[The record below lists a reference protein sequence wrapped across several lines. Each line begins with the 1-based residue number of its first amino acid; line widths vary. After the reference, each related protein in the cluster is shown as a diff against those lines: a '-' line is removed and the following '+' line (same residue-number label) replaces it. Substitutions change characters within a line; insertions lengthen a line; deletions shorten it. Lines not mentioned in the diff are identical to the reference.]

1 MKQWLL
7 AKLILIFIIGIFF
20 NSCIPN
26 SPNINPEQSPTPRP
40 TPGAYSTAWTI
51 MIYVD
56 GDNDLD
62 PYAIQNINSMELV
75 GSTDKVKIIVQYDS
89 YGYAGAR
96 RYYITKDYDQENITS
111 PVIEDIGEVNMG
123 TGETL
128 VDFIRFCVKNYPAQK
143 YSLILWNHGGGF
155 KKPGSLQKDICW
167 DETSGDDAL
176 TIPEVEQ
183 ALNQS
188 GVYFD
193 LFAMDACLMGM
204 LEVAYEVRNHTE
216 IFVASEDN
224 VPGEGLNYQ
233 HFLENLI
240 ASPNMDSE
248 RLARVMIDSYISH
261 YPFGSTLTLSAVNS
275 MLLSSL
281 TNEVNNLAMAILQDN
296 RTSKEIY
303 RNIITRETI
312 CFSDVDFIDL
322 GDFALKLLGHPQVLS
337 SHVKYSAQQV
347 LNQVANVVLYNRSQ
361 GNNSYWTLN
370 NAQGLSIYLPIYTQY
385 VEKYQNLQFAKNS
398 NWDDLIRHL
407 TVGGYR

>member
-1 MKQWLL
+1 MKQYLFV
-7 AKLILIFIIGIFF
+7 KIFF
-20 NSCIPN
+20 IVIICISLTSCVPN
-26 SPNINPEQSPTPRP
+26 SPNDNPGLNPTPRP
-40 TPGAYSTAWTI
+40 SPGAYSTAWTI

-96 RYYITKDYDQENITS
+96 RYYITKDYDQVNITS
-111 PVIEDIGEVNMG
+111 PIIEDIGEVNMG

-128 VDFIRFCVKNYPAQK
+128 VDFIQFCTKNYPAQK

-155 KKPGSLQKDICW
+155 KKPSSLQKDICW

-183 ALNQS
+183 SLKQA

-193 LFAMDACLMGM
+193 LLAMDACLMGM

-224 VPGEGLNYQ
+224 IPGKGFNYQ

-240 ASPNMDSE
+240 ASPNMGPDS
-248 RLARVMIDSYISH
+248 LARVIIDSYISH
-261 YPFGSTLTLSAVNS
+261 YPFGTTLTLSAVNS
-275 MLLSSL
+275 LQLSSL
-281 TNEVNNLAMAILQDN
+281 TNEVNNLAKAIMQDN
-296 RTSKEIY
+296 RTSKEVY

-322 GDFALKLLGHPQVLS
+322 GDFALKLIGHPQIMS
-337 SHVKYSAQQV
+337 SQVKSSAQQV
-347 LNQVANVVLYNRSQ
+347 LNQVSNAVLYNRSQ

-370 NAQGLSIYLPIYTQY
+370 NTQGLSIYLPIYTKY
-385 VEKYQNLQFAKNS
+385 VEKYQNLQFANNT

>member
-1 MKQWLL
+1 MKQRLFV
-7 AKLILIFIIGIFF
+7 KLVLVFIINIFLT
-20 NSCIPN
+20 SCVPN
-26 SPNINPEQSPTPRP
+26 SPNDNPGLNPTPRP

-51 MIYVD
+51 MVYVD

-75 GSTDKVKIIVQYDS
+75 GSTDKVKIVVQYDS

-96 RYYITKDYDQENITS
+96 RYFITKDYDQGNITS
-111 PVIEDIGEVNMG
+111 PIIEDIGEVNMG

-128 VDFIRFCVKNYPAQK
+128 VDFIQFCVKNYPAQK

-155 KKPGSLQKDICW
+155 KKPGYLPKDICW

-183 ALNQS
+183 ALNRS

-193 LFAMDACLMGM
+193 LLAMDACLMGM

-224 VPGEGLNYQ
+224 VPGEGFNYH
-233 HFLENLI
+233 HFLENLVT
-240 ASPNMDSE
+240 SPNMGPDS
-248 RLARVMIDSYISH
+248 LARAMIDSYISH
-261 YPFGSTLTLSAVNS
+261 YPFGTTLTLASVNS
-275 MLLSSL
+275 MQLSAL
-281 TNEVNNLAMAILQDN
+281 ANEVNNLAMTIMQDN
-296 RTSKEIY
+296 RTSKEVY

-322 GDFALKLLGHPQVLS
+322 GDFALKLIGHPQILS
-337 SHVKYSAQQV
+337 SQVKYSAQQV
-347 LNQVANVVLYNRSQ
+347 LNQVSNSVLYSKNQ

-370 NAQGLSIYLPIYTQY
+370 NAQGISIYLPIYTKY
-385 VEKYQNLQFAKNS
+385 VEKYQNLQFAKNT

-407 TVGGYR
+407 TIGGYR

>member
-1 MKQWLL
+1 MKQYLFI
-7 AKLILIFIIGIFF
+7 KIVFIVIFCFF
-20 NSCIPN
+20 LTSCVPN
-26 SPNINPEQSPTPRP
+26 SPNDNPGLNPTPRP

-51 MIYVD
+51 MVYVD

-75 GSTDKVKIIVQYDS
+75 GSTDKVKIVVQYDS

-96 RYYITKDYDQENITS
+96 RYFITKDYDQGNITS
-111 PVIEDIGEVNMG
+111 PIIEDIGEVNMG

-128 VDFIRFCVKNYPAQK
+128 VDFIQFCVKNYPAQK

-155 KKPGSLQKDICW
+155 KKPGYLPKDICW

-183 ALNQS
+183 ALNRS

-193 LFAMDACLMGM
+193 LLAMDACLMGM

-224 VPGEGLNYQ
+224 VPGEGFNYH
-233 HFLENLI
+233 HFLENLVT
-240 ASPNMDSE
+240 SPNMGPDS
-248 RLARVMIDSYISH
+248 LARAMIDSYISH
-261 YPFGSTLTLSAVNS
+261 YPFGTTLTLASVNS
-275 MLLSSL
+275 MQLSAL
-281 TNEVNNLAMAILQDN
+281 ANEVNNLAMTIMQDN
-296 RTSKEIY
+296 RTSKEVY

-322 GDFALKLLGHPQVLS
+322 GDFALKLIGHPQILS
-337 SHVKYSAQQV
+337 SQVKYSAQQV
-347 LNQVANVVLYNRSQ
+347 LNQVSNSVLYSKNQ

-370 NAQGLSIYLPIYTQY
+370 NAQGISIYLPIYTKY
-385 VEKYQNLQFAKNS
+385 VEKYQNLQFAKNT

-407 TVGGYR
+407 TIGGYR